1 MDPGAREVRMFR
13 KKEVQF
19 IERSNFSAVTS
30 DKSNDPTTN
39 LHYLFSTHI
48 NLLYF

>member
-1 MDPGAREVRMFR
+1 MDPGREGSQNVQ

-19 IERSNFSAVTS
+19 IERSDFSAVTS